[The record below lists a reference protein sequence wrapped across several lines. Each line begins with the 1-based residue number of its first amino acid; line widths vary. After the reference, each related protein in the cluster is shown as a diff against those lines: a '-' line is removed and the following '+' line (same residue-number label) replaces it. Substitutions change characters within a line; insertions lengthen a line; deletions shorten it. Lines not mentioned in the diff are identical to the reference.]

1 MSEVATQ
8 RLSQAESLK
17 ALAASGARRLGGVAV
32 GAGLGTVLWLVIMQ
46 DGFQRGFF
54 GRTWSGQDF
63 ASAMGDLFGGQ
74 SGNIKQRGFYATLV
88 VAGVVVAL
96 FGVVLHVLRSR
107 LPERWTLQA
116 LGLAGAVFLIWGLG
130 YSPLIKSRGPEA
142 GGVFG
147 IDAGSTTWLV
157 AVLASLAFSIIA
169 VRIYRLM
176 ADEDWW
182 SPGRRKIEAA
192 ATLEAMGVGEAREDV
207 LTSLELAE
215 EGREQP

>member
-1 MSEVATQ
+1 MSDVATP

-17 ALAASGARRLGGVAV
+17 ALAADGARRLGGVV
-32 GAGLGTVLWLVIMQ
+32 IGAGLGTVLWLVIMQ

-74 SGNIKQRGFYATLV
+74 TGNIRQRGFYATLV
-88 VAGVVVAL
+88 VAGIVVAL
-96 FGVVLHVLRSR
+96 FGVALKLFRSWI
-107 LPERWTLQA
+107 PERWILQA
-116 LGLAGAVFLIWGLG
+116 LGLAAAVFLLWSLV

-142 GGVFG
+142 GGLFG
-147 IDAGSTTWLV
+147 VDAGNTTWLV
-157 AVLASLAFSIIA
+157 AVLASLAFSIVA

-182 SPGRRKIEAA
+182 VPGRRKIEAA
-192 ATLEAMGVGEAREDV
+192 ATLEAMGVGEASEDAI
-207 LTSLELAE
+207 TSLELAE

>member
-1 MSEVATQ
+1 MSGVASS

-17 ALAASGARRLGGVAV
+17 ALAADGARRLGGVV
-32 GAGLGTVLWLVIMQ
+32 FGAGLGTVLWLVIMQ

-74 SGNIKQRGFYATLV
+74 NGNVRQRGFYATLV
-88 VAGVVVAL
+88 VAGIVVAL
-96 FGVVLHVLRSR
+96 FAVVLRALRSR
-107 LPERWTLQA
+107 IPERWTTQA
-116 LGLAGAVFLIWGLG
+116 LGLAAAVFLLWSLV
-130 YSPLIKSRGPEA
+130 YSPLIKVRGPEA
-142 GGVFG
+142 GGLFG
-147 IDAGSTTWLV
+147 VDAGSTTWLV
-157 AVLASLAFSIIA
+157 AVLASLAFSIVA

-182 SPGRRKIEAA
+182 IAGRRRAEAA
-192 ATLEAMGVGEAREDV
+192 ATLEAMGVGEVSEDA
-207 LTSLELAE
+207 LTSLKLAE